1 MTKISIALPVYNG
14 ANFIKEAIESILI
27 QDYKD
32 FELVIVDNASKDE
45 TFLIADSFAQKDNR
59 VKLFSFEEHL
69 GQVDNVN
76 RAARMCTNEWIHF
89 FCHDDIMLQ
98 GCIKNVVETI
108 EKVKDKTDIALIS
121 HKPAWLFMNDIVNVP
136 FNEINGKTI
145 FDYKEFTE
153 LSKINEIDFVVHQK
167 EQTAQNIINGKG
179 PYLPALTTAIVKKE
193 VFNLLGTF
201 DNKYIHFDVFL
212 WMKLVKT
219 FSYLELSKALT
230 LTRIHGSQVAVDAR
244 KSLRTVEDNKVFWK
258 QYLKFVTYKPTLKQ
272 KAFVFLKPITTTIGI
287 MAVTTIRFGFFNG
300 IKILGKLPIHW
311 IPFVLVY
318 FPKRY
323 KSELNNKRELE
334 KKVPIELIYP

>member
-27 QDYKD
+27 QDYEN

-45 TFLIADSFAQKDNR
+45 TFAIADSFAQKDNR
-59 VKLFSFEEHL
+59 IKLFSFEEHL

-76 RAARMCTNEWIHF
+76 RAAQMCTNEWIHF

-98 GCIKNVVETI
+98 GCVKNVVETI
-108 EKVKDKTDIALIS
+108 EKVKDNTDIALIS
-121 HKPAWLFMNDIVNVP
+121 HKPAWLFMNNIVKVP

-153 LSKINEIDFVVHQK
+153 VGHINEIDFVVHQK

-179 PYLPALTTAIVKKE
+179 PYLPALTTAIVRKD
-193 VFNLLGTF
+193 VFDLLGTF
-201 DNKYIHFDVFL
+201 DNKFIHFDVFL

-219 FSYLELSKALT
+219 YSYLELSKALT

-258 QYLKFVTYKPTLKQ
+258 QYLKFVTDKPTLKQ
-272 KAFVFLKPITTTIGI
+272 KAFVFLKPITTAIGI
-287 MAVTTIRFGFFNG
+287 MTVTTIRFGFFNG
-300 IKILGKLPIHW
+300 IKILGKLPIYW